1 MLAAVRILENVMRV
15 FERLR
20 GAGRHETGIERKC
33 PDLVERAPEI
43 PEASV
48 ETSRPKQVADS
59 DAAGE
64 PSRH

>member
-1 MLAAVRILENVMRV
+1 MRV